1 MIHVPSFLP
10 VATCCEECK
19 EISAILENGGSTKE
33 WIFHLI
39 NFKLNFW
46 FKKSQ
51 LYKNL
56 FSESTRQKGAWF
68 SAFIYSLFI
77 FFFFSQRRR
86 CLIFPISFSYFPFI
100 WCQKVFF
107 YSGRKMFWKKNI
119 FQICRYFPFALQFL
133 NTCEAFCFYIQK
145 FSQVA

>member
-10 VATCCEECK
+10 DATCCEECK

-68 SAFIYSLFI
+68 LAFI
-77 FFFFSQRRR
+77 FFVYFFSFSLRRR

-100 WCQKVFF
+100 WCQKVLFILEEKCF
-107 YSGRKMFWKKNI
+107 GKKYFWKMQI
-119 FQICRYFPFALQFL
+119 FSVCFIILY
-133 NTCEAFCFYIQK
+133 TCEAFWFYIQK